1 MERLNKHLDFVIAGA
16 KVSETLSALKNESER
31 AHTWNSF
38 DPARAGR
45 VELEGYIDMLSADL
59 YQIGTAT
66 DEEKDAYCAAFRTKV
81 SDLFTREGRILSSAV
96 TGPARFPVSKNQKAI
111 SSYESALRDFEA
123 WRNKAKRGIMRRVD
137 QAKPQDQR
145 DEEEWKEA
153 REHIFSELTNIY
165 NIDRNI
171 GFGLRSACV
180 TNLYNFVERKA
191 RNGKGAIVEKAMAL
205 VEEFNAKLEKPVF
218 THRHKWYRLPELVKQ
233 CITEQ
238 EETANSEPK
247 VYAFDGF
254 KIVKDFADNRLR
266 ILFDEKPAA
275 DVRDKMKHNG
285 FRWSPSAGAWQRQL
299 THNAV
304 YSLRYLGLG
313 IERLAD

>member
-16 KVSETLSALKNESER
+16 KASEILSALKNESER

-66 DEEKDAYCAAFRTKV
+66 DDEKDRYCSAFRTKV
-81 SDLFTREGRILSSAV
+81 RDLFAREGRILSSAV
-96 TGPARFPVSKNQKAI
+96 TGPARFPVAKNQKAI
-111 SSYESALRDFEA
+111 SSYESARRDFDE

-137 QAKPQDQR
+137 QAKPQEQR
-145 DEEEWKEA
+145 DEEEWMETRKKILIEVA
-153 REHIFSELTNIY
+153 AICD
-165 NIDRNI
+165 IDENNGWGYRAL
-171 GFGLRSACV
+171 FVSS
-180 TNLYNFVERKA
+180 LYNFIERKA
-191 RNGKGAIVEKAMAL
+191 RNGKMSIVEKAMAL
-205 VEEFNAKLEKPVF
+205 VEEYNGKHKKPIF
-218 THRHKWYRLPELVKQ
+218 TRRHKWYRLPELVKQ
-233 CITEQ
+233 CTTEQ

-247 VYAFDGF
+247 VYAFEGF

-275 DVRDKMKHNG
+275 DVREKMKHNG

-313 IERLAD
+313 IECLAD